1 MSLRAAEIIR
11 LTSRLAS
18 RDRQLAAAIRGGY
31 ALSEPSALERALVDA
46 AACLGREGIRHA
58 LIGGLAVAVH
68 TGLPRATEDVD
79 LAVRSDADRERV
91 VALLVAAGFTLGGR
105 FAHSI
110 NLVHA
115 QGEPVQLAFD
125 AGFDAA
131 IDRAETYTVASIPIR
146 IVRREDLIALKERAA
161 ADPGRRRSKA
171 LRDRS
176 DVEML
181 RGDVP
186 GPDEGW

>member
-1 MSLRAAEIIR
+1 MSARAAEIIHMSSR
-11 LTSRLAS
+11 LTC
-18 RDRQLAAAIRGGY
+18 RDRQLAAALRG
-31 ALSEPSALERALVDA
+31 AEAPREPSTLPRALVESV
-46 AACLGREGIRHA
+46 ACLARAGVGHA
-58 LIGGLAVAVH
+58 LIGGLAVAVR
-68 TGLPRATEDVD
+68 TGEPRGAEGGF
-79 LAVRSDADRERV
+79 
-91 VALLVAAGFTLGGR
+91 ALHGR
-105 FAHSI
+105 FAHSV

-115 QGEPVQLAFD
+115 QGEPLQLAFD

-131 IDRAETYTVASIPIR
+131 IDRAETCSVAGTPIR

-161 ADPGRRRSKA
+161 ADPRRRRSKA